1 MQRVVIN
8 CQTGQSEVIELSPK
22 EESDRLAE
30 IELSRQQE
38 IIRRRLEIKRL
49 LVKELA
55 ELREMRQNRTL
66 FDDTDVAEKQAEVDR
81 LTLDVTRTPS

>member
-1 MQRVVIN
+1 MQKVILD
-8 CQTGQSEVIELSPK
+8 CQTGKVEYVDLSSK

-30 IELSRQQE
+30 IELARQQG
-38 IIRRRLEIKRL
+38 IIQRRLEVKRL

-66 FDDTDVAEKQAEVDR
+66 FDDTDIAEKQAEVDR
-81 LTLDVTRTPS
+81 LTLEIRP

>member
-8 CQTGQSEVIELSPK
+8 CQTGQVEVIELSAK

-30 IELSRQQE
+30 IELGRQQAD
-38 IIRRRLEIKRL
+38 IQRRVEVKRL

-55 ELREMRQNRTL
+55 ELREMKQNRTL
-66 FDDTDVAEKQAEVDR
+66 FDDADIAEKQAEVDR
-81 LTLDVTRTPS
+81 LQAELGP